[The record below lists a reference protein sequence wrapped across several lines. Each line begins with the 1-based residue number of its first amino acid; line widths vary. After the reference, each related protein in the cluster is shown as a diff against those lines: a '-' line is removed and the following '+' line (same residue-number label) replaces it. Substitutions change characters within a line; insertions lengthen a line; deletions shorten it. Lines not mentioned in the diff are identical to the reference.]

1 MSRTIDVGG
10 IRKLTIERFPA
21 GSITVGEA
29 GADQVHGELALADP
43 ERYEGYLDQV
53 EIDHFHDQL
62 RISLPQHLT
71 NPPRLHLELT
81 APDGLSY
88 QISTGSADVRISPE
102 LDRSRISTGSGS
114 ILLTTASDLSAN
126 SGSGSITVG
135 VLTGR
140 AAQLGT
146 ASGDI
151 RIDHADAPLHARAA
165 SGNVR
170 VNRLSADLRASSAS
184 GDVSVSATTAS
195 ADLRTASGWLQVGVA
210 QGLPAWLDL
219 GSASGRIDLKLDA
232 DQPPADG
239 DPYVS
244 IRARSAS
251 GAISI
256 FRA

>member
-1 MSRTIDVGG
+1 MSRTIDAGG
-10 IRKLTIERFPA
+10 VRKLTIERFPA
-21 GSITVGEA
+21 GSITVGAA
-29 GADQVHGELALADP
+29 GEDRVHGELALADP
-43 ERYEGYLDQV
+43 GRYEGYLEQV

-62 RISLPQHLT
+62 RISLPHHLT

-88 QISTGSADVRISPE
+88 QIGSGSADVRISPE
-102 LDRSRISTGSGS
+102 LDRSRINSGSGA
-114 ILLTTASDLSAN
+114 ILLTNASDLSAN

-140 AAQLGT
+140 TAQLGT

-151 RIDHADAPLHARAA
+151 RIDHANAPLHARAA

-170 VNRLSADLRASSAS
+170 INRLSADLRASSAS

-219 GSASGRIDLKLDA
+219 GSASGRIDIRLEA
-232 DQPPADG
+232 DQPPG
-239 DPYVS
+239 EGESYVS

>member
-1 MSRTIDVGG
+1 MSRTIDAGG
-10 IRKLTIERFPA
+10 VRKLTIERFPA
-21 GSITVGEA
+21 GSITVGA
-29 GADQVHGELALADP
+29 ASDDRVRGELALADP

-71 NPPRLHLELT
+71 NPPRLRLELS
-81 APDGLSY
+81 APDGLSC
-88 QISTGSADVRISPE
+88 QIGTGSADVRISPQ
-102 LDRSRISTGSGS
+102 LDRSRINSGSGS

-135 VLTGR
+135 TVTGR
-140 AAQLGT
+140 AAQIGT

-170 VNRLSADLRASSAS
+170 INRLSADLRASSAS
-184 GDVSVSATTAS
+184 GDVSVSASTAS

-210 QGLPAWLDL
+210 EGLPAWLDL
-219 GSASGRIDLKLDA
+219 GSASGRIDIALEA
-232 DQPPADG
+232 DQPPG
-239 DPYVS
+239 EGEPYIS